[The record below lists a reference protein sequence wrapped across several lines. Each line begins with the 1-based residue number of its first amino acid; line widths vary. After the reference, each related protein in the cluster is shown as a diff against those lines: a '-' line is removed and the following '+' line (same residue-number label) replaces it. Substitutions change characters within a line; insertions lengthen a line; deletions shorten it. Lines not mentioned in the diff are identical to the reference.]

1 MTNNFTDKKVG
12 EKRKVI
18 SKFIKDTNIDLK
30 DQLQRNNIRLTNN
43 IDRVNTEEM
52 KTIYNFVKDNLG
64 IDLNN
69 NYNGTPEL
77 RRLMSLL
84 KEGYRKG
91 AAAVAASAAV
101 LFVAIDQRKRKK
113 RNKNKENLT

>member
-52 KTIYNFVKDNLG
+52 KTMYNFVKDNLG

-84 KEGYRKG
+84 KEGDNTP
-91 AAAVAASAAV
+91 
-101 LFVAIDQRKRKK
+101 IDIRLNKRE
-113 RNKNKENLT
+113 REVTPFATPERP